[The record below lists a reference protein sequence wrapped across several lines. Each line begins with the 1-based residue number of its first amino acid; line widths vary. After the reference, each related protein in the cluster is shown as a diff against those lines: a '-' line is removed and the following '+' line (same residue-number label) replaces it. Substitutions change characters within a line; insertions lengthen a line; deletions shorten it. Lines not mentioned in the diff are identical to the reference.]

1 MGNRSGI
8 SRFLRL
14 AGLWGKTRKVRTGR
28 RVKEIEFERPGIFA
42 PPLEDE
48 GGNSA
53 QDTVARACASRAD
66 TGVAVNSISQGA
78 GSLFCPSLESQ
89 KGWPYTLRGSDNVG
103 VCGGICGYVGVSYRG
118 GRVEKWLRPYTF
130 RGSYNPGVCGWVS
143 GWG

>member
-1 MGNRSGI
+1 MGENEES
-8 SRFLRL
+8 
-14 AGLWGKTRKVRTGR
+14 AGGKESKRDRVRER
-28 RVKEIEFERPGIFA
+28 ERERERERPGIFA

-103 VCGGICGYVGVSYRG
+103 VCGGICGDVGVSQMRPEDDG
-118 GRVEKWLRPYTF
+118 GRQW
-130 RGSYNPGVCGWVS
+130 
-143 GWG
+143 